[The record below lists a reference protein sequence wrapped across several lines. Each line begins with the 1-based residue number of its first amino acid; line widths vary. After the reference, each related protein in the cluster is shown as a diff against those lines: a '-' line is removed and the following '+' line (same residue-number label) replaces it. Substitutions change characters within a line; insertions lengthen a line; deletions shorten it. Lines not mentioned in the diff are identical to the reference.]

1 MTELG
6 HDAANQSATAAVPFE
21 IDRAVKVA
29 RTMDFRPTVRTPGL
43 FCPDFDEIEFLFHLG
58 IAHDLAPQRSAAG
71 RDHLDHGLHL

>member
-6 HDAANQSATAAVPFE
+6 HDAANQRAAPAVPFE

-29 RTMDFRPTVRTPGL
+29 RAMDFRPTVRTTRL
-43 FCPDFDEIEFLFHLG
+43 FRPDFDETELLFQLG